1 MGGGRLLLVPNLLG
15 VVAPDAVLPARTIET
30 VRALRHF
37 VAENAKSARAFLK
50 AIGIT
55 APLQDIAIAELNEH
69 TPPERIAALLAPVA
83 EGHDLGLLSDA
94 GCPAVADPGG
104 ALVAAAHRAA
114 IPVVPLVGPSSIL
127 LALMASGLNGQ
138 GFTFHGYLPAKS
150 EPRVAALR
158 NVDALARTT
167 GATQIFIEA
176 PYRNVA
182 LLQSL
187 LTTCAADTL
196 MAVAADLTLAT
207 EEIAML
213 PVAGWRRRDVERY
226 HNRPAIFLLG
236 RPPLR

>member
-1 MGGGRLLLVPNLLG
+1 MGAARLLLVPNLLG

-104 ALVAAAHRAA
+104 ALVH
-114 IPVVPLVGPSSIL
+114 
-127 LALMASGLNGQ
+127 
-138 GFTFHGYLPAKS
+138 
-150 EPRVAALR
+150 
-158 NVDALARTT
+158 
-167 GATQIFIEA
+167 
-176 PYRNVA
+176 
-182 LLQSL
+182 
-187 LTTCAADTL
+187 
-196 MAVAADLTLAT
+196 
-207 EEIAML
+207 
-213 PVAGWRRRDVERY
+213 
-226 HNRPAIFLLG
+226 
-236 RPPLR
+236 